1 MSRRRPLHRDLRSA
15 HHVDLL
21 VVAAVC
27 TVLLVRFYLRL
38 TGYPQVGGATLH
50 VAHMLWGGLL
60 MLVALLLALA
70 FVGRRSRLWA
80 ALAGGAGFGLF
91 IDEVGKFVTRDH
103 DYFYR
108 PAIALIYVTLVLT
121 YLAARGLRR
130 RSPPSREESLV
141 NALHELEEAVLH
153 DFQAEERE
161 RTLRWLAPIEGDPL
175 ARHVAAIVR
184 EAPVAPAASPGLAAR
199 LHARALDAYRAL
211 AARRGFARALVLV
224 LVAQLVV
231 KLAAVGVVV
240 LRDGGA
246 RSLAARIAL
255 LTREVDRL
263 ALAEWLQIG
272 SSLLSAAL
280 VLAGVVALRHSRTLA
295 LRLFQ
300 RSILVS
306 ILFTQVFMF
315 YREQWAALGVL
326 ALNLLLLVA
335 LDFMRAHETAAA
347 AARAAAAPPA
357 ARTR

>member
-1 MSRRRPLHRDLRSA
+1 MPRRPALHRDLRSA

-27 TVLLVRFYLRL
+27 AVLLTRFYLRL

-60 MLVALLLALA
+60 MLAALLLALS
-70 FVGRRSRLWA
+70 FLGRRSRFWA

-121 YLAARGLRR
+121 YLAARGLRGR
-130 RSPPSREESLV
+130 TPPSREEALV

-153 DFQAEERE
+153 DFQTDERE
-161 RTLRWLAPIEGDPL
+161 RALRWLAPLAPDDPL
-175 ARHVAAIVR
+175 GRPLAALVHGAPTVAAR
-184 EAPVAPAASPGLAAR
+184 PPGRLARLAAR
-199 LHARALDAYRAL
+199 TLAAYRTL
-211 AARRGFARALVLV
+211 ARRRGFARALVAV

-231 KLAAVGVVV
+231 KLAAVAVVV
-240 LRDGGA
+240 LRPGGVETI
-246 RSLAARIAL
+246 AARVVL
-255 LTREVDRL
+255 LSPRADDL

-280 VLAGVVALRHSRTLA
+280 VAAGVAAARRSWPLA

-315 YREQWAALGVL
+315 YREQWAALVVL
-326 ALNLLLLVA
+326 ALNVLLLVA
-335 LDFMRAHETAAA
+335 LDYMRAHE
-347 AARAAAAPPA
+347 PA
-357 ARTR
+357 A